1 MGSEKGKKDRGKRED
16 IVRGRARFVGGEVD
30 VALVD
35 CDQDVLILTTGFNRQ
50 LTGEVGRRRIPAR
63 NSTDEGRTVEGSGVK
78 GVSEGRGR

>member
-1 MGSEKGKKDRGKRED
+1 MGSEESNYRGERGD

-50 LTGEVGRRRIPAR
+50 LTGEVDRC
-63 NSTDEGRTVEGSGVK
+63 
-78 GVSEGRGR
+78 